1 MVRGLLDRTLFVG
14 VILVLAFVGLRLT
27 ACSTEVAPTPAVFT
41 DGMTL
46 DAALSE
52 SGRTGRP
59 VFVVATADWC
69 GPCQAYKKGALADA
83 SVAEA
88 IRANTI
94 PVYVDVD
101 DDPAAADALGVSSIP
116 ASFLIVGGEVKAK
129 FTGGKSAGELTK
141 WIQSNAG

>member
-1 MVRGLLDRTLFVG
+1 MRALLDRGLFVG
-14 VILVLAFVGLRLT
+14 VILVLAFVGLRLA
-27 ACSTEVAPTPAVFT
+27 ACSTEVAPTPDVFAE
-41 DGMTL
+41 GMTL
-46 DAALSE
+46 DAALAQSAT
-52 SGRTGRP
+52 TGKP

-69 GPCQAYKKGALADA
+69 GPCQAYKRGALADA
-83 SVAEA
+83 TVAEV

-94 PVYVDVD
+94 AVYVNVD

-129 FTGGKSAGELTK
+129 FTGGKSADALTK

>member
-1 MVRGLLDRTLFVG
+1 MRRMLDRAPLVG
-14 VILVLAFVGLRLT
+14 VALMVMFVAVRLT
-27 ACSTEVAPTPAVFT
+27 ACSAEVAPKPGVFA

-46 DAALSE
+46 DAALAE
-52 SGRTGRP
+52 SDRTGRP

-94 PVYVDVD
+94 AVYVNVD

-129 FTGGKSAGELTK
+129 FTGGKSADALTK
-141 WIQSNAG
+141 WIESNAG